1 MARRRTL
8 CKSTVEMLNTFP
20 DARWRKLT
28 DAMRPETILSRHALR
43 ILFVLLTL
51 LTTVS
56 CHQSARNVS
65 DDYYAVTRV
74 VDGDTFWV
82 DDGSEKG
89 LKVRLIGVD
98 APETR
103 KSARKEVGFYGDE
116 SKEYLTRLLSDNEV
130 KLEYDVDRKD
140 RYGRT
145 LAYAYLPDGTF
156 VNAALVKQGYAT
168 VLTVPPN
175 VQHADAFVKH
185 QQQARKKGLGLW
197 SRD

>member
-1 MARRRTL
+1 MTL
-8 CKSTVEMLNTFP
+8 KKTL
-20 DARWRKLT
+20 
-28 DAMRPETILSRHALR
+28 IRHVLH
-43 ILFVLLTL
+43 LVFVSLTL
-51 LTTVS
+51 VTAIS
-56 CHQSARNVS
+56 CHQSAQNVS

-103 KSARKEVGFYGDE
+103 RSARKEIGYYGEE
-116 SKEYLTRLLSDNEV
+116 SKEYLTRLLLDNEV
-130 KLEYDVDRKD
+130 RLEYDVDRKD
-140 RYGRT
+140 RYGRA

-156 VNAALVKQGYAT
+156 VNETLIKQGYAT

-175 VQHADAFVKH
+175 VQYADAFVRY
-185 QQQARKKGLGLW
+185 QQQARKKGRGLW
-197 SRD
+197 SRDLPRP